1 MLVKSYHDICWLN
14 RVSLSLSLYIYI
26 AIRGHSFFKK
36 EFIAP
41 IILLLSI
48 NISTPLTENKGLR
61 QSYSFLGHLEE
72 TLKKLALSVSNVKI
86 PNL

>member
-1 MLVKSYHDICWLN
+1 MEEIGEG
-14 RVSLSLSLYIYI
+14 I
-26 AIRGHSFFKK
+26 IRGHSFFEK

-41 IILLLSI
+41 LILLLSL

-61 QSYSFLGHLEE
+61 QSYLFLGHLEE
-72 TLKKLALSVSNVKI
+72 TLKKLALPVSNIKI